1 MKIRNKYK
9 IWANQ
14 WGLGFSGL
22 GIFMILLPGM
32 ADIDGM
38 DGGFA
43 LKMGGFFMIV
53 VGLITYFVLIKNAKM
68 YRRLANFQNVIAR
81 WTVPAAMYKE
91 YAQYDKSADTARFKA
106 MFWMI
111 AVVSLV
117 VGLILI
123 LMGLEFGIIAGIIL
137 GLIAF
142 IWIVSRIAIWNTT
155 LRSNTLKGDLI
166 IAKEGGIING
176 NLHNWSQLLAHLVKC
191 DIIKVS
197 DTLQVFEVTY
207 STLQRTGEVQYT
219 ARFPFPIEQIEEI
232 RRVEEVLM
240 G

>member
-22 GIFMILLPGM
+22 GLFMILLPGI

-68 YRRLANFQNVIAR
+68 YSRLANFQNFIAR
-81 WTVPAAMYKE
+81 WTIPAALYKE
-91 YAQYDKSADTARFKA
+91 FAQYNKSEDTARFKV
-106 MFWMI
+106 MFWI
-111 AVVSLV
+111 ISIVSLF

-123 LMGLEFGIIAGIIL
+123 LMGLKFGIIAGIIL
-137 GLIAF
+137 GIIAF
-142 IWIVSRIAIWNTT
+142 IWIVSRISIWSAKR
-155 LRSNTLKGDLI
+155 RSNILKGDII

-176 NLHNWSQLLAHLVKC
+176 NLHNWSQMAAYLVRC

-197 DTLQVFEVTY
+197 DTLHVFEVTY

-232 RRVEEVLM
+232 RKVEEVLM